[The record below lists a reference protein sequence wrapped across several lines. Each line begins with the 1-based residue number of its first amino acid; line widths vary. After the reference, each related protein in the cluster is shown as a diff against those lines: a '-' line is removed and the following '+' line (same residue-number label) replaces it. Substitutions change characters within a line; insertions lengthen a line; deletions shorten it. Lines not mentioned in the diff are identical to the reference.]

1 MAYQIEVEKTYKSI
15 LTIMEGSEKDAL
27 RKAVQVR
34 LSGRGCGLH
43 VECRIPL
50 LRLRRAGRRLSEGTE
65 G

>member
-27 RKAVQVR
+27 RKAVQTS
-34 LSGRGCGLH
+34 LSRGT
-43 VECRIPL
+43 VK
-50 LRLRRAGRRLSEGTE
+50 LRRCWRVEREGV